1 MSNTL
6 NYVSKFETQLRELYG
21 QKLVS
26 DALFQSNSDIQVN
39 NTKYVNIPTLSVSGY
54 KDHSRSSLN
63 FNSGSYANA
72 FEQKSL
78 AHDRDIEFAVDP
90 MDVDETAMVVA
101 VANIQKRFEETQAIP
116 ELDCYTF
123 SKLYS
128 EATRLNMTIKTTA
141 LTTANILSDFDANL
155 EAMEDA
161 GVPLDRLV
169 LFCTAAYKKLLKN
182 AEGIQRTL
190 DVKSGGGIDRRVRT
204 LDDIQTVITVPSA
217 RFKSAFDFTDG
228 CLPASGAKQI
238 DYILIDPECQVS
250 RVKYSYIHMFA
261 PGTDSRTADKYL
273 YQNRRL
279 NDTFAIDHLF
289 TKGCIIHATNP

>member
-1 MSNTL
+1 MPNTI
-6 NYVSKFETQLRELYG
+6 NYVTRFENKLRELYG
-21 QKLVS
+21 QELTS
-26 DALFQSNSDIQVN
+26 DLLFRSNSDIQVN
-39 NTKYVNIPTLSVSGY
+39 NTKYIKIPTLSVSGY
-54 KDHSRSSLN
+54 KDHSRSSMS
-63 FNSGSYANA
+63 FNSGSYSND
-72 FEQKSL
+72 FEQKTL

-90 MDVDETAMVVA
+90 MDVDETDMITSIG
-101 VANIQKRFEETQAIP
+101 NIQNRFEKTQAIP
-116 ELDCYTF
+116 ELDCYTY

-141 LTTANILSDFDANL
+141 LTAANVLADFDANL
-155 EAMEDA
+155 EIMEDK
-161 GVPLDRLV
+161 GVPLDRLI
-169 LFCTAAYKKLLKN
+169 LFCTAGYKKLLKN
-182 AEGIQRTL
+182 AEGVQRTL

-204 LDDIQTVITVPSA
+204 LDDIQNIQTVPSA

-228 CLPASGAKQI
+228 CTAATGAKQI

-261 PGTDSRTADKYL
+261 PGSDSRTADKYL

-289 TKGCIIHATNP
+289 TQGCIIHAQA